1 MGVFGARRLG
11 YGTIGTGF
19 EAVQSRDGRGGL
31 GNIGGME
38 SQHCGFFLCEGSCR
52 AHRWYSPCISDVSVV
67 TSYAVGR
74 C

>member
-31 GNIGGME
+31 GNVGGME
-38 SQHCGFFLCEGSCR
+38 S
-52 AHRWYSPCISDVSVV
+52 
-67 TSYAVGR
+67 
-74 C
+74 